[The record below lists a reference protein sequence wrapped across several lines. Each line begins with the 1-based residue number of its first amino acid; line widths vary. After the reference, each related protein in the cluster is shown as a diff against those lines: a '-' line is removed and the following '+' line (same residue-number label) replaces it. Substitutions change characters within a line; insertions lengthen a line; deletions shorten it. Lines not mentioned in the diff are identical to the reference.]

1 MRLAMFPQSLEG
13 MYFAARAF
21 IDKLGVTLGILV
33 FASLTNFGKDPGDD
47 LGIRLSG
54 VAGGITTVI
63 AAVLFLRYD
72 EAAVLA
78 GGLPRSVE
86 M

>member
-1 MRLAMFPQSLEG
+1 

-86 M
+86 I